1 MIIANKELL
10 DDYVQ
15 SHAQA
20 VKPLNKW
27 VEEVQAVQWTCI

>member
-10 DDYVQ
+10 DDFVQ

-20 VKPLNKW
+20 AKPLNKW
-27 VEEVQAVQWTCI
+27 VEEVKAAQ